1 MNKME
6 LIDAVAS
13 KSGVSKAQ
21 AKRMLDCLIDEIK
34 RSLSKKETVSL
45 TGFGTFV
52 VSRRAARQGRN
63 PRTGATLNIPAMN
76 VPRFRAGKTLKDA
89 IR

>member
-34 RSLSKKETVSL
+34 RSLSKKEAVSL

-63 PRTGATLNIPAMN
+63 PRTGVTLNIPAMN